1 MSQKGLSYNSE
12 TGEFVNNASG
22 RVVGSMTQKGYLTCW
37 EIMKGPIP
45 KGMQIDHMNG
55 DRTDN
60 RIAEF
65 SRRKK

>member
-12 TGEFVNNASG
+12 TEGICQQRFRPCGWVDDS
-22 RVVGSMTQKGYLTCW
+22 KGLLTCW